1 MSALGNLVVALSL
14 EYASFSKGID
24 KSDQQT
30 LRFAKN
36 TQDAM
41 SKMEKSVSSYINRV
55 VGIGAAY
62 LSINSVYASIN
73 KQVDA
78 LAQLDDAAQKTGA
91 SVELLSKIQKTATAF
106 GVDFAAQ
113 IEPGITKLA
122 KGVAGLDDPSNKANA
137 ALKALGIEVRDSNGN
152 VRDAAE
158 LYIEASKK
166 LQTYR
171 DDASKTALANDVLG
185 KSGAEQLP
193 FLNDLA
199 ENVDKFSAVSAEA
212 AANAASLQDS
222 LNGQKQRFDEYVQ
235 QLTIDVL
242 PALNDMAGA
251 FLDIQ
256 THGNNLAKDQ
266 NVSNWADNLALTIS
280 PAYDTL
286 VNLKNE
292 IYSIGKS
299 FQVVYADLAVHTA
312 RFKSLNPAAYLTG
325 DPQKSLAEAE
335 AFRARVLKEANQ
347 AWSETASRPRDEY
360 EQALRAR
367 MASRPNTY
375 ASPSVAGSGSGKP
388 SVGYVSGQD
397 AKDAA
402 DAKAKESAA
411 AAAQKAYD
419 TLTNS
424 IEKQIEAKRAE
435 YSVTGSLSEAEKM
448 LLDINAKRADGLLTL
463 DAGQYKYVQSLIA
476 TWEAEIQ
483 NSEMAALR
491 LESEKE
497 YLTVLES
504 ATQARAEQYTTM
516 QDETRALEEQAQ
528 AKLDEIQQLTM
539 TKEQI
544 DALNMARYDEQIGM
558 LETQKAYLQTQVDR
572 ENEIEL
578 IERQIEAL
586 GILRDSVGKS
596 EAINKSKAE
605 TAEMFGSMEQAS
617 RLVWTVFANSG
628 DDAAKAVGKSLKA
641 SVYDLL
647 YQMTIKKF
655 LISIEATVSGSVAN
669 AAVNSVAGQNGVGG
683 TSVFEK
689 VTESLKN
696 SNIGITNSIEKLG
709 AFLSS
714 GDGGIIDQFG
724 GLLGKYSTQI
734 ADGMGYLGAAYM
746 LSQGNIAGAVLTG
759 IGTYFGGPIGA
770 AIGGAI
776 GSLFGGKVSTK
787 KYSTG
792 VSGVYSDGQ
801 FSSTNQS
808 GIAGYGRALG
818 GNDSLASVLKNYSE
832 VVSGLFNAYGIGGN
846 INTGIDMFQRSGK
859 KTRAWG
865 YFGANGGGGSVNFS
879 SGDTAFGS
887 SQEAMTALI
896 EKILTQGITG
906 LVTSSNLPEGIRA
919 LFDGLG
925 DKESIQA
932 ILTASINIG
941 NAQDALAKQYN
952 LTADQAGKVSKASG
966 LAGVQL
972 ANFANSLVATA
983 NASLT
988 TSEQMIKQ
996 RDALNSQITALG
1008 GNASISGD
1016 LKAFDAF
1023 LKGLPKDTAAAQEQ
1037 FAELFKLRTSVGSV
1051 QTAWDQVISGVNAS
1065 IYDLLS
1071 PAEQA
1076 AKDSQAL
1083 YDLFNEY
1090 GLQVPKTAADL
1101 AAIGQAIQQNFNAA
1115 DEASIDLA
1123 LAFPTLVAA
1132 FTSAKDKIIDNAREM
1147 NQFTNLADYRFYKGV
1162 ANNYGAQM
1170 ANDYA
1175 GVSKFFG
1182 SNAEGQSTLNGQD
1195 VSDLVAL
1202 LKDLRDIN
1210 KSALITQRGTTEAL
1224 ERIRVVGIK
1233 TTS

>member
-1 MSALGNLVVALSL
+1 MSALGNYLVSISL
-14 EYASFSKGID
+14 DNAGFTSGVNRTEKD
-24 KSDQQT
+24 T
-30 LRFAKN
+30 LRLAAV
-36 TQDAM
+36 TQSAM
-41 SKMEKSVSSYINRV
+41 DKMERSVGSYINRV

-62 LSINSVYASIN
+62 LSINSVYSSIN
-73 KQVDA
+73 KQVEG

-106 GVDFAAQ
+106 GVDFAS
-113 IEPGITKLA
+113 IEPDITKLA
-122 KGVAGLDDPSNKANA
+122 KGIAGLDDPSNKANA
-137 ALKALGIEVRDSNGN
+137 ALKALGINVRDSNGN
-152 VRDAAE
+152 LRDAAGI
-158 LYIEASKK
+158 YIEAAKK
-166 LQTYR
+166 LQNYR
-171 DDASKTALANDVLG
+171 DDASKTVLASDAMG
-185 KSGAEQLP
+185 KAAANNIP

-235 QLTIDVL
+235 QLTIEVL

-256 THGNNLAKDQ
+256 TNGNNLAKDQ
-266 NVSNWADNLALTIS
+266 NVSNWADNLALTIA

-325 DPQKSLAEAE
+325 DPQKSLADAE
-335 AFRARVLKEANQ
+335 AFRARVLKEADQ
-347 AWSETASRPRDEY
+347 TWGDTANRPRDEY
-360 EQALRAR
+360 EQAVRAR

-375 ASPSVAGSGSGKP
+375 ASPTVAGSGSGKP

-402 DAKAKESAA
+402 DAKSKESAA

-528 AKLDEIQQLTM
+528 AKIDEIQQLTM

-558 LETQKAYLQTQVDR
+558 LENQKAYLQTQADR

-578 IERQIEAL
+578 IDRQIEAL
-586 GILRDSVGKS
+586 GILRDSVGKT

-605 TAEMFGSMEQAS
+605 TAEIFGSMEQAS

-628 DDAAKAVGKSLKA
+628 DNAAKAVGKSLKA

-655 LISIEATVSGSVAN
+655 LISIEASVSGSVAN
-669 AAVNSVAGQNGVGG
+669 AAVNTIAGQDSPGG
-683 TSVFEK
+683 ASVFDK
-689 VTESLKN
+689 ITGSLDKAN
-696 SNIGITNSIEKLG
+696 FNITSSIEKLG
-709 AFLSS
+709 AFLTN
-714 GDGGIIDQFG
+714 GQG
-724 GLLGKYSTQI
+724 GLGDQIGGFMGKYSSQI

-746 LSQGNIAGAVLTG
+746 ASQGNLTGAVLTAV
-759 IGTYFGGPIGA
+759 GTYFGGPIGA

-776 GSLFGGKVSTK
+776 GSLFAGKVSTK

-792 VSGVYSDGQ
+792 VTGVYSDGQ
-801 FSSTNQS
+801 FSSSNQS

-832 VVSGLFNAYGIGGN
+832 VVSGLFNAYGMAGDV
-846 INTGIDMFQRSGK
+846 NTSASLFQRSSK

-865 YFGANGGGGSVNFS
+865 YFGASAGGGSVNFS
-879 SGDTAFGS
+879 SGDTPFGS
-887 SQEAMTALI
+887 AQEAMTALV

-906 LVTSSNLPEGIRA
+906 LVATSNLPEGIRA

-941 NAQDALAKQYN
+941 NAQDVLSDKYN
-952 LTADQAGKVSKASG
+952 LTADLTGKVAAASG
-966 LAGVQL
+966 YAGTEL

-983 NASLT
+983 YASLT
-988 TSEQMIKQ
+988 SSEQMIKQ
-996 RDALNSQITALG
+996 RDALNAQITDLG

-1037 FAELFKLRTSVGSV
+1037 FAELFKLRNNVGSV

-1090 GLQVPKTAADL
+1090 GLQVPQTAAEL

-1132 FTSAKDKIIDNAREM
+1132 FTAAKDSIIDSARDM
-1147 NQFTNLADYRFYKGV
+1147 SQFTNLADARFYRGV
-1162 ANNYGAQM
+1162 ANNYGNQM

-1182 SNAEGQSTLNGQD
+1182 SNANGQTTLNDQD

-1210 KSALITQRGTTEAL
+1210 KSALVTQRSTTEAL
-1224 ERIRVVGIK
+1224 ERIRAVGIK

>member
-1 MSALGNLVVALSL
+1 MSALGNYLVSISL
-14 EYASFSKGID
+14 DNAGFTSGVNRTEKD
-24 KSDQQT
+24 T
-30 LRFAKN
+30 LRLAAV
-36 TQDAM
+36 TQSAM
-41 SKMEKSVSSYINRV
+41 DKMERSVGSYINRI

-73 KQVDA
+73 KQVDS

-91 SVELLSKIQKTATAF
+91 SVELLSKIQKTAVAF
-106 GVDFAAQ
+106 GVDFAS
-113 IEPGITKLA
+113 IEPDITKLA
-122 KGVAGLDDPSNKANA
+122 KGIAGLDDPSNKANA
-137 ALKALGIEVRDSNGN
+137 ALKALGINVRDSNGN
-152 VRDAAE
+152 LRDAAG
-158 LYIEASKK
+158 LYIEAAKK
-166 LQTYR
+166 LQNYR
-171 DDASKTALANDVLG
+171 DDASKTVLASDAMG
-185 KSGAEQLP
+185 KAASNNIP

-212 AANAASLQDS
+212 AANAASIQDS

-235 QLTIDVL
+235 QLTIEVL
-242 PALNDMAGA
+242 PSLNDMAGA

-256 THGNNLAKDQ
+256 TNGSNLAKDQ
-266 NVSNWADNLALTIS
+266 NVSNWADNLALTIA

-335 AFRARVLKEANQ
+335 AFRARVLKEADQ
-347 AWSETASRPRDEY
+347 AWSETVSRPRDEY
-360 EQALRAR
+360 EQAVRAR

-375 ASPSVAGSGSGKP
+375 ASPAVAGSGSGKP
-388 SVGYVSGQD
+388 SLGYVSGQD

-448 LLDINAKRADGLLTL
+448 LLDINAKRADGLIKL
-463 DAGQYKYVQSLIA
+463 DEGQYKYVQSLIA

-528 AKLDEIQQLTM
+528 AKIDEIQQLTM
-539 TKEQI
+539 TREQI

-558 LETQKAYLQTQVDR
+558 LETQKAYLQTQADR

-586 GILRDSVGKS
+586 GILRDSVGKT
-596 EAINKSKAE
+596 EAIQKSKAE
-605 TAEMFGSMEQAS
+605 TAEIFGSMEQAS

-655 LISIEATVSGSVAN
+655 LISIEATVSGTVAN
-669 AAVNSVAGQNGVGG
+669 AAVNSVTGQNGMDGA
-683 TSVFEK
+683 SVFER

-696 SNIGITNSIEKLG
+696 SNMGITNSIEKLG

-724 GLLGKYSTQI
+724 GLLGKYSSQI

-759 IGTYFGGPIGA
+759 LGTYFGGPIGA

-776 GSLFGGKVSTK
+776 GGLFGGAKLPPRVTESRSGTYSGGVFSAYEGADPGKRKLGIASSLDSLNEQFSKNLETILDAFNVDSVITTNSLITK
-787 KYSTG
+787 KKNLRARFAYS
-792 VSGVYSDGQ
+792 VDGEGGFAYEESFGKKGTVEQ
-801 FSSTNQS
+801 AFS
-808 GIAGYGRALG
+808 ALVANVFG
-818 GNDSLASVLKNYSE
+818 QVTVQA
-832 VVSGLFNAYGIGGN
+832 I
-846 INTGIDMFQRSGK
+846 QRSK
-859 KTRAWG
+859 
-865 YFGANGGGGSVNFS
+865 
-879 SGDTAFGS
+879 
-887 SQEAMTALI
+887 
-896 EKILTQGITG
+896 
-906 LVTSSNLPEGIRA
+906 LPEGIKA
-919 LFDGLG
+919 LFDGLT
-925 DKESIQA
+925 DKDAVQSM
-932 ILTASINIG
+932 LSASINISL
-941 NAQDALAKQYN
+941 AQKALATQYA
-952 LTADQAGKVSKASG
+952 LTADETGKVAVASG
-966 LAGVQL
+966 LAGAELAAFVNTLTQTAYSSQKTSQKMIQERDKLNDQL
-972 ANFANSLVATA
+972 ISFGV
-983 NASLT
+983 
-988 TSEQMIKQ
+988 
-996 RDALNSQITALG
+996 
-1008 GNASISGD
+1008 NASIND
-1016 LKAFDAF
+1016 NLEAFDAF
-1023 LKGLPKDTAAAQEQ
+1023 LKALPKDTAEAQKQ
-1037 FAELFKLRTSVGSV
+1037 FAELFKLRNNVGSV
-1051 QTAWDQVISGVNAS
+1051 QTAWDQVITGVNAS

-1076 AKDSQAL
+1076 AKDSKAL
-1083 YDLFNEY
+1083 YDLFDEY
-1090 GLQVPKTAADL
+1090 GLQVPKTAAEL
-1101 AAIGQAIQQNFNAA
+1101 AAIGQSIQQNFNAA

-1132 FTSAKDKIIDNAREM
+1132 FTSAKDKIIENARDM
-1147 NQFTNLADYRFYKGV
+1147 NQFTDLAVARFYQGV
-1162 ANNYGAQM
+1162 ANNYGNQV

-1175 GVSKFFG
+1175 KVDKLLSGNSAGKT
-1182 SNAEGQSTLNGQD
+1182 TLNGSE
-1195 VSDLVAL
+1195 VADLLAELKAMRQSSADTASL
-1202 LKDLRDIN
+1202 LKRFSI
-1210 KSALITQRGTTEAL
+1210 
-1224 ERIRVVGIK
+1224 VGLK
-1233 TTS
+1233 TTV